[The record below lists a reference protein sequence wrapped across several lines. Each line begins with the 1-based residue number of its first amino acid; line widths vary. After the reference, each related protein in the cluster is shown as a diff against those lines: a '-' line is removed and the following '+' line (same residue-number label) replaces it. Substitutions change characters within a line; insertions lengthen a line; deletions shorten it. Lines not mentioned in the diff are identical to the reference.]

1 VHEAMSMGRPAIG
14 TTPGGH
20 TDMIVHG
27 KTGYITQPGDSAD
40 LAQAMQSLIDSPT
53 LREQMGAASH
63 ERAQLFSSEI
73 VVPKFEQFFAEV
85 VAKSR

>member
-1 VHEAMSMGRPAIG
+1 
-14 TTPGGH
+14 
-20 TDMIVHG
+20 
-27 KTGYITQPGDSAD
+27 
-40 LAQAMQSLIDSPT
+40 MQSLIDSPT
-53 LREQMGAASH
+53 LREQMGVASR